1 MMKYRLVL
9 STVPNEKIGKSIA
22 KKLLQS
28 KLCACVNI
36 VPKLSSLYW
45 WKGKLETAGEALL
58 LIKTTQSK
66 VKHLF
71 TTIKKIHPYE
81 SPEIISVEIKEGWKP
96 YLDWISSSV
105 R

>member
-1 MMKYRLVL
+1 MKHRLVL
-9 STVPNEKIGKSIA
+9 STVPNEKIGKNIA
-22 KKLLQS
+22 KKLLQG

-36 VPKLSSLYW
+36 IPKLSSLYW
-45 WKGKLETAGEALL
+45 WKGELETAGEALL

-71 TTIKKIHPYE
+71 AAIKKIHPYE

-96 YLDWISSSV
+96 YLDWISSNV
-105 R
+105 K